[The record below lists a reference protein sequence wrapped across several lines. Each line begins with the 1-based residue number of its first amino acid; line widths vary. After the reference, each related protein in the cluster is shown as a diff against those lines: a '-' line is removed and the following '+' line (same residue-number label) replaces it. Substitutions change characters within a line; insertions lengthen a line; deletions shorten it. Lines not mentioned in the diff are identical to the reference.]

1 MVSQIYIDAKAW
13 ENILAEL
20 LINWLKGNKVVKCR

>member
-1 MVSQIYIDAKAW
+1 MVSQMYIDTKAC

-20 LINWLKGNKVVKCR
+20 LINWLKGSKVKKY

>member
-1 MVSQIYIDAKAW
+1 MVSQIYTDAKGC

-20 LINWLKGNKVVKCR
+20 LINWLKGSKVKKY